1 MFITCIDDDDD
12 DNDDLNVINL
22 MHLNLSNFVFVKFH
36 QVFFEIKVLVST
48 SVSSYWKQ
56 RFWTTKCQNI
66 VSKLRPETPSGSQC
80 LDYIDT
86 FVSLYWQ

>member
-1 MFITCIDDDDD
+1 MIIWFAAEFHCHFTLQFIIMFITCIDDDDD

-48 SVSSYWKQ
+48 SVSSY
-56 RFWTTKCQNI
+56 
-66 VSKLRPETPSGSQC
+66 
-80 LDYIDT
+80 
-86 FVSLYWQ
+86 